1 MSGLFYVCIIMIEL
15 QLAEQ
20 QFPPYRKSARVGS
33 SNPLHPC
40 HLQESLDSNVRI
52 FYVCIIMIE
61 LQLAEQQLPPYRKS
75 APVGRLKLVTL
86 AIFKKAS
93 TAM

>member
-1 MSGLFYVCIIMIEL
+1 QRI
-15 QLAEQ
+15 
-20 QFPPYRKSARVGS
+20 PNPRVGS
-33 SNPLHPC
+33 SNLSTPAIFKKASTAMSGL
-40 HLQESLDSNVRI
+40 

-61 LQLAEQQLPPYRKS
+61 LQLAEQQLPPYRKL